1 LPARESGRI
10 EEGMTRHALRHAAA
24 FAAVLAALSGQAH
37 ATIKPG
43 AHALDDVRILS
54 ADDMEGRGVGTP
66 GGAKARAYIVKRF
79 GQIGIKPP
87 ATSKGGATFEQPFTF
102 KPRFA
107 IREVAGVNLVARI
120 QGTSSSDKVLVVS
133 AHYDH
138 LGVRKG
144 EVYNGADDNASGV
157 AGLLAVAE
165 AFKARPPRHTV
176 LIVAFDGEES
186 GLRGAKAF
194 VAAPPVPLATVGLNV
209 NFDMISKNAKG
220 ELYVSGAGPQ
230 PWLKPVLEGV
240 AKTAPVKL
248 KLGHDTDAEGKQNNW
263 TQQSDQGPFAVAGV
277 PWVYFGVEDHAE
289 YHKPTDDFAT
299 VPQDFFKRAV
309 TTVVAVTRALD
320 DDLDGIDKAAG
331 R

>member
-1 LPARESGRI
+1 MIRP
-10 EEGMTRHALRHAAA
+10 TFHAVA
-24 FAAVLAALSGQAH
+24 LAALIAAGSTAAH
-37 ATIKPG
+37 AAPKPG
-43 AHALDDVRILS
+43 ANALNDVRILS
-54 ADDMEGRGVGTP
+54 ADDMEGRGIGTP

-79 GQIGIKPP
+79 GQIGLKPQG
-87 ATSKGGATFEQPFTF
+87 KTFEQPFTF
-102 KPRFA
+102 KPRYFGKD
-107 IREVAGVNLVARI
+107 VAGVNLVARI

-144 EVYNGADDNASGV
+144 EVYNGDDDNASGV

-165 AFKARPPRHTV
+165 VFKARPPRHTV

-194 VAAPPVPLATVGLNV
+194 VADPPVPLATIGLNV
-209 NFDMISKNAKG
+209 NFDMIGTSRTG

-230 PWLKPVLEGV
+230 PWLKPVLDRV

-248 KLGHDTDAEGKQNNW
+248 KQGHDTDADGKHNNW
-263 TQQSDQGPFAVAGV
+263 TLQSDQGPFAEAGV
-277 PWVYFGVEDHAE
+277 PWVYFGVEDHPE
-289 YHKPTDDFAT
+289 YHQPNDDFAT

-309 TTVVAVTRALD
+309 TTVVAATRALD
-320 DDLDGIDKAAG
+320 NDLDGISKAAG

>member
-1 LPARESGRI
+1 MRLLLIS
-10 EEGMTRHALRHAAA
+10 AA
-24 FAAVLAALSGQAH
+24 FAVALSVPAH
-37 ATIKPG
+37 AASKPG

-66 GGAKARAYIVKRF
+66 GGAKARAYIVQRF
-79 GQIGIKPP
+79 GQIGLRPQGKTFERPFTIKPKVFGKDI
-87 ATSKGGATFEQPFTF
+87 T
-102 KPRFA
+102 
-107 IREVAGVNLVARI
+107 GVNLVARI

-144 EVYNGADDNASGV
+144 QVYNGADDNASGV

-176 LIVAFDGEES
+176 LIVAFDAEES
-186 GLRGAKAF
+186 GLKGAKAF
-194 VAAPPVPLATVGLNV
+194 VADPPVPLASISLNV

-220 ELYVSGAGPQ
+220 QLYVSGAGPQ
-230 PWLKPVLEGV
+230 PYLKPVLETV
-240 AKTAPVKL
+240 ARTAPVKL
-248 KLGHDTDAEGKQNNW
+248 LLGHDTDAEGKQNNW
-263 TQQSDQGPFAVAGV
+263 TAQSDQGAFAEKGV
-277 PWVYFGVEDHAE
+277 PWVYFGVEDHPE
-289 YHKPTDDFAT
+289 YHQPTDDFAT

-309 TTVVAVTRALD
+309 ATVVMATRALD
-320 DDLDGIDKAAG
+320 DDLDGISKAAG

>member
-1 LPARESGRI
+1 MRFLLVSAAV
-10 EEGMTRHALRHAAA
+10 ALSLASPVHAA
-24 FAAVLAALSGQAH
+24 QA
-37 ATIKPG
+37 PG
-43 AHALDDVRILS
+43 AHAIEDIRILS

-66 GGAKARAYIVKRF
+66 GGAKARAYIIKRF
-79 GQIGIKPP
+79 GQIGVKPQ
-87 ATSKGGATFEQPFTF
+87 GAAFEQPFTF
-102 KPRFA
+102 RS
-107 IREVAGVNLVARI
+107 RLGHETAGVNLVARI
-120 QGTSSSDKVLVVS
+120 EGTSSSDKVLVVS

-186 GLRGAKAF
+186 GLRGAKVF
-194 VAAPPVPLATVGLNV
+194 VEAPPVPLASLGLNV

-230 PWLKPVLEGV
+230 PFLKPVLEAV
-240 AKTAPVKL
+240 AKTAPVRL
-248 KLGHDTDAEGKQNNW
+248 KLGHDTDADGKQNNW
-263 TQQSDQGPFAVAGV
+263 TQQSDQGPFADKGV
-277 PWVYFGVEDHAE
+277 PWVYFGVEDHPE

-309 TTVVAVTRALD
+309 TTVVIATRSLD
-320 DDLDGIDKAAG
+320 DDLDRIDKAAG